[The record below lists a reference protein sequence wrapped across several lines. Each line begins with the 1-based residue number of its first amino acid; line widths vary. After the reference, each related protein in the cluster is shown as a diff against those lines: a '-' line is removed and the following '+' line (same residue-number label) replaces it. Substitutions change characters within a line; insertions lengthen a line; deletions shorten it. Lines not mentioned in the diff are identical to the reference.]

1 MQGPLSGIRVLELG
15 QLIAGPFAAR
25 MLGEFGADVIKVEP
39 PGQGDP
45 LRSWRQLHQGTSL
58 WWYVQARNKRS
69 VAIDLRT
76 PDGQALV
83 RTLAREAD
91 IVVENFRPGTMEK
104 WGLGYDALSADNPGL
119 IMVRVSGFGQTGP
132 MRDQP
137 GFGAIGESMGGLR
150 YITGYPDRPPVRLNL
165 SIGDSVAAL
174 HAVIGALMALR
185 HRDANRGKGQVV
197 DVALYESV
205 FNLMECTLP
214 EYAMAGIVRE
224 RTGSNLTGIVPSNT
238 YVSRDQVNIIIA
250 ANGDGIFKRLMSAI
264 GHDEIAQDPRFAH
277 NAGRAE
283 HADFIDGVI
292 SAWCARHDAESIY
305 PLLKA
310 ADVPHG
316 KIYSAADI
324 YADAQYQARDMILRT
339 PLQDGTP
346 LVMPGIVPKLSD
358 TPGTV
363 HSVGPAVGQHTREVL
378 RAAGIDDARIDALLA
393 QGVIAVPTERAGAEH
408 GGN

>member
-1 MQGPLSGIRVLELG
+1 MQAPLAGVKVLELG

-25 MLGEFGADVIKVEP
+25 MLGEFGADVIKIEP
-39 PGQGDP
+39 PGGGDP
-45 LRSWRQLHQGTSL
+45 LRAWRKLHKGTSL

-69 VAIDLRT
+69 VAIDLRSAE
-76 PDGQALV
+76 GQELV
-83 RTLAREAD
+83 RRLAREAD

-104 WGLGYDALSADNPGL
+104 WGLGYDALAEHNPGL

-165 SIGDSVAAL
+165 SIGDSVAGL

-185 HRDANRGKGQVV
+185 HREIRGGKGQVV

-205 FNLMECTLP
+205 FNLMECTVP
-214 EYAMAGIVRE
+214 EYAMYGVVRE

-238 YVSRDQVNIIIA
+238 YVSRDGMNIIIA
-250 ANGDGIFKRLMSAI
+250 ANGDNIFRRLMQAI
-264 GHDEIAQDPRFAH
+264 GRSDVGEDPRFAH
-277 NAGRAE
+277 NAGRATE
-283 HADFIDGVI
+283 ADYIDGVI
-292 SAWCARHDAESIY
+292 GDWCAGLDAVEVMRF
-305 PLLKA
+305 LKA

-324 YADAQYQARDMILRT
+324 MQDEQYRARDMILDTMLQDQT
-339 PLQDGTP
+339 PLS
-346 LVMPGIVPKLSD
+346 MPGIVPKLSA
-358 TPGTV
+358 TPGAVT
-363 HSVGPAVGQHTREVL
+363 SIGPAIGAHTREVL
-378 RAAGIDDARIDALLA
+378 RESGFSDAEIDKMRER
-393 QGVIAVPTERAGAEH
+393 GVIQLAGEQDAP
-408 GGN
+408 GA